1 MSAPAEGA
9 RSRRTGSTRR
19 QFLLGGAVAGVGAV
33 AAVGVDLALNDQK
46 DDAKPVAAP
55 MNGDQTVPFF
65 GTHQAGVDTAAQAHG
80 VFVGLDL
87 HDDVDREGLVR
98 LMRILTD
105 DAARLTQGVPALADS
120 EPELALAP
128 ARLTITFGFGPDLV
142 ARAGRTSPTWL
153 APLPAFGVDQLRP
166 EFSDGD
172 LLIQIAGDDPL
183 TVAHATRMLLKDA
196 RGFASIRWTQ
206 QGFRRAYG
214 TERPGTTMRNLF
226 GQVDGTTN
234 PEPGTA
240 DFDGVVWSADGWLA
254 GGTGMVLR
262 RIRMDLDKWDRLD
275 RGGRD
280 ASVGRTLANGAPLT
294 GTEEFDEPDFEA
306 KTSIGFPVIPQF
318 AHIRRARRWQR
329 EDLPP
334 RVQLRRTSGRLRS
347 LRVRA
352 DLHLIPGRHRAAV
365 HPHAASTGRARPA
378 QRMDGPDRV
387 RGVRHPARMY
397 GGRVHRGDASR
408 MNRRMS
414 GPVNGCRG
422 ESLIRARHPFTGPTS
437 LRSAVRSD
445 VEHEKTPGEPG
456 VSVCARYWDRT
467 SDLFRVREARYRC
480 ANRARWGYSV
490 FP

>member
-1 MSAPAEGA
+1 MSAPTEGA

-33 AAVGVDLALNDQK
+33 AAVGADLALNAQK
-46 DDAKPVAAP
+46 DDPKPVAAP
-55 MNGDQTVPFF
+55 MNGEQKVPFF

-87 HDDVDREGLVR
+87 HDDVDREGIVR

-105 DAARLTQGVPALADS
+105 DAARLTQGLPALADS
-120 EPELALAP
+120 EPELALTP
-128 ARLTITFGFGPDLV
+128 ARLTITFGFGPGLV
-142 ARAGRTSPTWL
+142 ARASSTGPSWL
-153 APLPAFGVDQLRP
+153 APLPAFGVDRLRP

-172 LLIQIAGDDPL
+172 LLLQIAGDDPL

-196 RGFASIRWTQ
+196 RGFANIRWTQ

-240 DFDGVVWSADGWLA
+240 DFDEVVWSADGWLA
-254 GGTGMVLR
+254 GGTGMVIR

-294 GTEEFDEPDFEA
+294 GTDEFDEPDFEA

-318 AHIRRARRWQR
+318 AHIRRARGDGKERIF
-329 EDLPP
+329 
-334 RVQLRRTSGRLRS
+334 RR
-347 LRVRA
+347 A
-352 DLHLIPGRHRAAV
+352 YNYDE
-365 HPHAASTGRARPA
+365 RPA
-378 QRMDGPDRV
+378 GSEVSESGLIFVAFQADVERQFIPMQRRLDELDLLNEWTVPIG
-387 RGVRHPARMY
+387 
-397 GGRVHRGDASR
+397 
-408 MNRRMS
+408 
-414 GPVNGCRG
+414 
-422 ESLIRARHPFTGPTS
+422 
-437 LRSAVRSD
+437 SAVFA
-445 VEHEKTPGEPG
+445 VPPG
-456 VSVCARYWDRT
+456 CA
-467 SDLFRVREARYRC
+467 EG
-480 ANRARWGYSV
+480 GYIGETLLA
-490 FP
+490 

>member
-33 AAVGVDLALNDQK
+33 AAVGVDLALNNQENGT
-46 DDAKPVAAP
+46 KPVSTP
-55 MNGDQTVPFF
+55 MNGEQTVPFF
-65 GTHQAGVDTAAQAHG
+65 GAHQAGVDTAAQAHG

-87 HDDVDREGLVR
+87 RVDVDRDGITR

-105 DAARLTQGVPALADS
+105 DAARLTQGLPALADS
-120 EPELALAP
+120 EPELALSP
-128 ARLTITFGFGPDLV
+128 ARLTITFGFGPGLI
-142 ARAGRTSPTWL
+142 ARAAAAGPSWL

-172 LLIQIAGDDPL
+172 LLLQVAGDDPL

-240 DFDGVVWSADGWLA
+240 DFDEVVWCADGWLT
-254 GGTGMVLR
+254 GGTGMVIR

-318 AHIRRARRWQR
+318 AHIRRARGDGAERIFRRAYNYDERPIGAEVSESGLIFVSFQADIERQFIPMQR
-329 EDLPP
+329 RLDELDLLNEWTVPI
-334 RVQLRRTSGRLRS
+334 G
-347 LRVRA
+347 
-352 DLHLIPGRHRAAV
+352 
-365 HPHAASTGRARPA
+365 
-378 QRMDGPDRV
+378 
-387 RGVRHPARMY
+387 
-397 GGRVHRGDASR
+397 
-408 MNRRMS
+408 
-414 GPVNGCRG
+414 
-422 ESLIRARHPFTGPTS
+422 
-437 LRSAVRSD
+437 SAVFAIP
-445 VEHEKTPGEPG
+445 PG
-456 VSVCARYWDRT
+456 CAEGGFIGDT
-467 SDLFRVREARYRC
+467 LL
-480 ANRARWGYSV
+480 G
-490 FP
+490 